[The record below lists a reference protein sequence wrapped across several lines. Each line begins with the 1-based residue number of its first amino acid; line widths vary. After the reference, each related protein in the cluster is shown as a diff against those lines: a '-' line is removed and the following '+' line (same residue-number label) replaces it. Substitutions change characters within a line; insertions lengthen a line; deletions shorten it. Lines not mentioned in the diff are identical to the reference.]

1 VQPNEAVLITAADR
15 LHRVGYVLSTPGE
28 DGVLFQSTAFDG
40 SPLEYPSEAR
50 HSVRERDV
58 VRLHDIPSGGV
69 AGDVVLCQAGGGGVT
84 AAELI
89 AAEVNGTWTATVG
102 LYRDGRVAP
111 GVRQSVDLTDWRTPQ
126 EIAAAI
132 ESQRKS

>member
-15 LHRVGYVLSTPGE
+15 LHRVGYVLSTPGD

-40 SPLEYPSEAR
+40 SPLEYPGEAR
-50 HSVRERDV
+50 HSVRDRDV
-58 VRLHDIPSGGV
+58 VRLHDIPSGRV
-69 AGDVVLCQAGGGGVT
+69 AGDVVLRQAGGGGVM

-89 AAEVNGTWTATVG
+89 AEVNGTWNATVG
-102 LYRDGRVAP
+102 LYRDGRVAS
-111 GVRQSVDLTDWRTPQ
+111 GVRQPVDLTDWRTPQ

-132 ESQRKS
+132 ESRRNS